1 MVQELLGPSL
11 EELFQKCG
19 KCFDLKTTAMVG
31 LQIIDRLEFMHQ
43 RKFLHRDIK
52 P

>member
-19 KCFDLKTTAMVG
+19 KHFDLKTTVIVG
-31 LQIIDRLEFMHQ
+31 LQIVDRL
-43 RKFLHRDIK
+43 
-52 P
+52 